1 MNRYS
6 KLKESDFKS
15 DVSTNSTKRAYKY
28 IPQFDLLTIGSQT
41 FGLLI
46 SLSFFY
52 YYCVTKSISNFIE
65 IKKLRSK
72 KLLKN
77 YKSAVDVDQDLNHNL
92 WLINYSYVKFLNTKM
107 GI

>member
-1 MNRYS
+1 MN
-6 KLKESDFKS
+6 
-15 DVSTNSTKRAYKY
+15 

-77 YKSAVDVDQDLNHNL
+77 HKSAVNVEQDLTHNL
-92 WLINYSYVKFLNTKM
+92 WLINYSYVRFLNTKM